1 MIINGKLRIFKS
13 VLIFLV
19 KLFNQPHK
27 TAGLNYTYSILQDHL
42 NISQASLSTI
52 QADEHQGVSDTCD
65 DVTQYFAQKANCKMA
80 FEAQE
85 IEKFSAK
92 EQALENEKN
101 FPFTVLWFIILTAII
116 LQIVHQVLICVKK
129 KVYALT

>member
-1 MIINGKLRIFKS
+1 MIINGKLRIFKG

-85 IEKFSAK
+85 IEKLSAK
-92 EQALENEKN
+92 EQALESEKKLSIHSALVYYTGCN
-101 FPFTVLWFIILTAII
+101 YFTNRASSLDL
-116 LQIVHQVLICVKK
+116 C
-129 KVYALT
+129 